1 MTTYQSYIA
10 NINKATLIDC
20 EPIPSSLFESSDLSF
35 HVVVEI
41 EQRHHRIKVDERE
54 KDIVLEKI
62 QIGDEIII
70 FEEHFDKT
78 ERNDIILDN
87 ESILK
92 NDDGNVKRVNHILNA
107 EGSAFDA
114 DAYEHLYNALEYTYD
129 RMTEAVKENVETIYL
144 YLNTLADLKNGQ
156 TVKVGTETLVRQS
169 IGYALKQDVSFEQL
183 MTWFDLEKTNNIKNV
198 MNDADSAVREEFFQT
213 LVATKAQL
221 NLSEREIFQCFKNLK
236 ISKEADAY
244 VEQT

>member
-62 QIGDEIII
+62 QIGNEIII

-156 TVKVGTETLVRQS
+156 TVKVGTETLIRQS
-169 IGYALKQDVSFEQL
+169 IGYALKQDISFEQL
-183 MTWFDLEKTNNIKNV
+183 MTWFDLEQTDNIKNV
-198 MNDADSAVREEFFQT
+198 MNDADSAMKEEFFKT
-213 LVATKAQL
+213 LVATKTQL
-221 NLSEREIFQCFKNLK
+221 NLSETEIFQCFKNLK